1 MNTHRLYRLTFILTL
16 LFLNSL
22 VQAASTPEVI
32 VQIQACRATSSL
44 LVLRGEGFPAKHEQR
59 FERDLSALNES
70 MESPALNADEEL
82 QKHYQSLASLLR
94 QGRDFGPD
102 EEHVPWSYTKDLNR
116 ALNAFLSRA
125 DALTVEDKADR
136 LPLQLEYL
144 GVQYLSRA
152 YVGDYEIPR
161 ELTHS
166 YLGQDESRLT
176 PAIQQGFEQR
186 IALQN
191 PLQAKQT
198 LGRWL
203 YLKNVL
209 EDLNSQA
216 ASSSSRSGRPF
227 VPMIV
232 DRQTRLLSESLLSST
247 DL

>member
-1 MNTHRLYRLTFILTL
+1 MNTHRLYRLTLIFTL
-16 LFLNSL
+16 LCLSSL
-22 VQAASTPEVI
+22 AHAAPAPEVLA
-32 VQIQACRATSSL
+32 QIQACRATSSL

-70 MESPALNADEEL
+70 MQAPALSADEEL
-82 QKHYQSLASLLR
+82 QKHYQTLASLLR

-102 EEHVPWSYTKDLNR
+102 DEHVPWSYAKDLNH
-116 ALNAFLSRA
+116 ALNVFLSRA
-125 DALTVEDKADR
+125 DALTSEDKADH
-136 LPLQLEYL
+136 LALQLEYL

-152 YVGDYEIPR
+152 YIGDYEIPR

-166 YLGQDESRLT
+166 YLGQDESKLT
-176 PAIQQGFEQR
+176 PVIQQGFEQR
-186 IALQN
+186 VAQQA

-203 YLKNVL
+203 YLKNAL

-232 DRQTRLLSESLLSST
+232 DRQTRLLSESLLSPT
-247 DL
+247 EL